1 MIFFQNVC
9 CGCMLQGKV
18 TALDEIHIFNC
29 TISRVGMEAVKLAV
43 KWNISPLTL
52 KTDASVFDIYQ
63 Q

>member
-1 MIFFQNVC
+1 
-9 CGCMLQGKV
+9 MLQGKV